1 MQRYCSLARWETT
14 APSLS
19 LLKLYTLFQSELF
32 WLLFSVHSANIYT
45 YIFFSWGLLRNSSF
59 LKWYRSC
66 QSHFFFCSFY
76 HSSVGS
82 NGLLNDFIGPVT
94 DLCSYVLSCITTES
108 PAFGCH
114 LEASKKKDL
123 TMNIYLTHMLWLMML
138 GTLEALIARYTCKMI
153 NSGFQMGFSFSFP
166 AIHYYWAVII

>member
-1 MQRYCSLARWETT
+1 MFLCAKEAALAGAKLLCFPESFSYVGAKDGDSVKIAEPLDGPIMQRYCSLARWETT

-66 QSHFFFCSFY
+66 QSCFFLFLLSFFSRKQWAFEWFY
-76 HSSVGS
+76 W
-82 NGLLNDFIGPVT
+82 
-94 DLCSYVLSCITTES
+94 SC
-108 PAFGCH
+108 
-114 LEASKKKDL
+114 
-123 TMNIYLTHMLWLMML
+123 NWLM
-138 GTLEALIARYTCKMI
+138 
-153 NSGFQMGFSFSFP
+153 
-166 AIHYYWAVII
+166 